1 MAVCEICMAF
11 SPYVALAVRLTPS
24 WLVQRVANEVF
35 QNVMRLHPSI
45 LDRLGDFKD
54 RSFGFCL
61 TDFSISFLV
70 RPMRR
75 RLEVRFDLADG
86 AADATISGPLHLLLS
101 LAEGR
106 YDADA
111 LFFSRDLTV
120 TGDMEAMLALRN
132 ALDDCHLDLPTDIG
146 SLAGPFGPMVKRLAE
161 HTRKRVL
168 GSEELKWN

>member
-1 MAVCEICMAF
+1 MCMAF
-11 SPYVALAVRLTPS
+11 SPYVALAVRLTPN
-24 WLVQRVANEVF
+24 WLVQRVANDVF
-35 QNVMRLHPSI
+35 QNVLRLHPSI
-45 LDRLGDFKD
+45 LDRLGEFKD
-54 RSFGFCL
+54 RSFGFRP
-61 TDFSISFLV
+61 TGFPISFLI

-75 RLEVRFDLADG
+75 QLEVRSHLADG
-86 AADATISGPLHLLLS
+86 AADATLSGPLHLLLS

-146 SLAGPFGPMVKRLAE
+146 SLAGPFGPMVKNLAE
-161 HTRKRVL
+161 RTRKRVL
-168 GSEELKWN
+168 GPEDLQWN